1 MLKEDADQ
9 SYMSIGAEIENIHSG
24 GFRKLE
30 FWILVS
36 IYQGPVEEGKK
47 KTQQKLLRANR
58 EPPGQINNFRVK
70 Y

>member
-30 FWILVS
+30 F
-36 IYQGPVEEGKK
+36 
-47 KTQQKLLRANR
+47 
-58 EPPGQINNFRVK
+58 
-70 Y
+70 